1 VTEYVETRKFQIPD
15 GSGRSKSH
23 EFELDLRSTDK
34 THINIRAR
42 NLRRMGYYVRTEAR
56 EVDFWHHSSMRTV
69 TVYSLYKHEKS
80 TERKYYPLTGRMAT

>member
-1 VTEYVETRKFQIPD
+1 MTECVETRRFPAAGVSVD
-15 GSGRSKSH
+15 Y
-23 EFELDLRSTDK
+23 ELDLRSTDK
-34 THINIRAR
+34 THIDIRKR
-42 NLRRMGYYVRTEAR
+42 NLQRMGYYVRIVAG